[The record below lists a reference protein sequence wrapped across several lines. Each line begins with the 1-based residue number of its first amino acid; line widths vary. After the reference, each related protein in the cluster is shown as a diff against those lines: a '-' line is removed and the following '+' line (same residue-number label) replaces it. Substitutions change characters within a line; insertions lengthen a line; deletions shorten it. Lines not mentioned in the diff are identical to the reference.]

1 MTTVKGVYE
10 NGRIK
15 LSEKIKFKTGKK
27 VLITFLEE
35 ENIHEDEPLRSLS
48 LTQPGTYL
56 KNYLADEREDLYQDY
71 AEKIKQ

>member
-48 LTQPGTYL
+48 LTQRGTYL

-71 AEKIKQ
+71 AEKIKK